1 MNKPEKFA
9 IWGNTGKQAFWD
21 LLPELMSWSEEAG
34 LKLYITT
41 RIASQ
46 WAIRQKVPSDIIQS
60 ADDFS
65 KMDFILALGG
75 DGTIL
80 GAARSLG
87 KRNIPI
93 LGIHLG
99 DLGFLANVTKGDL
112 YTRLNQ
118 VAAGEYSIDARRVLI
133 GRVYSPSH
141 TRKYPALND
150 IVINPIKSHRMITC
164 VVHTDGRLLG
174 SYKAD
179 GIIISSP
186 TGSTAYSL
194 AAGGPIVVP
203 DVESII
209 VTPIC
214 PHTLTS
220 RPVVVSINT
229 KLEITFPGETYD
241 VGLSVDGQ
249 IHEVLTSSSQVIVQ
263 NGDYSVPFIQFSD
276 MDYFHMLR
284 TKMDWGKRGN
294 NE

>member
-1 MNKPEKFA
+1 MKQPKRFA
-9 IWGNTGKQAFWD
+9 IWANTGKDAFWE
-21 LLPELMSWSEEAG
+21 LLPELILWAESSGIEVY
-34 LKLYITT
+34 LTT
-41 RIASQ
+41 RIVKHWDNKDQ
-46 WAIRQKVPSDIIQS
+46 YRYNIIKS

-80 GAARSLG
+80 GAARNIAD
-87 KRNIPI
+87 RNIPI

-99 DLGFLANVTKGDL
+99 DLGFLANVTIQDC

-118 VAAGEYSIDARRVLI
+118 VVLGDYHIESRRVLSGVI
-133 GRVYSPSH
+133 IRGESKKTYS
-141 TRKYPALND
+141 ALND

-164 VVHTDGRLLG
+164 VVKANGRLLG
-174 SYKAD
+174 RYKAD
-179 GIIISSP
+179 GIIVSSP

-209 VTPIC
+209 LTPIC

-229 KLEITFPGETYD
+229 ELEITFPEDTID

-249 IHEVLTSSSQVIVQ
+249 IHEVLTTESKVIVK
-263 NGDYSVPFIQFSD
+263 NGDYSIPFIQFSD
-276 MDYFHMLR
+276 TDYFHMLR
-284 TKMDWGKRGN
+284 TKMGWGRRGDG
-294 NE
+294 